1 MISLTSLADTL
12 SLIAPSVQASP
23 ELRVRLNV
31 GMLADLPTGTYHKN
45 PDGRYILNGGLHIT
59 TGIAGLPNTFKS
71 TFMMTL
77 TARAMNRLVSNN
89 CPTQVTTYDDE
100 TTLEKPRVQSLVNKF
115 PELAKYDPL
124 KSGMWVI
131 TTKNEHDGTEWWRLT
146 KAAMKAKLKNAKRL
160 MVATPF
166 VLADGTAFETMIPTF
181 CHLDSLTAFRG
192 KDTEELDDK
201 VDLGDSKGLMIYMKA
216 GLAKARLL
224 NSISSLA
231 ERANVYFM
239 TSAHVGEQAADV
251 SGGNPYAQPD
261 KKIPTMKANQ
271 RYKGVTDNF
280 FSLLA
285 GIWQTHKVKPLYNE
299 KKPLYPKDSNDD
311 RDLDTDLQVV
321 SIQLMRSKSSGDGI
335 MIELIISKAE
345 GFLDSLSEFHY
356 LKINDRYGLPGND
369 TTYACALYP
378 DVKIRRTTI
387 RQKLSDPKLCR
398 AINICSEMLQIYTYR
413 KHPNEKFRMDPEQLY
428 DRLKERGYDWDKIL
442 TSRGW
447 HSLGTPPEGVI
458 TVTTM
463 DLLGMAIDE
472 LVVPELKETSNAEKH
487 DS

>member
-1 MISLTSLADTL
+1 MISLASLSDTL
-12 SLIAPSVQASP
+12 SMIAPSVTASP

-45 PDGRYILNGGLHIT
+45 PDGRYILNGGLHVT

-77 TARAMNRLVSNN
+77 TARAMDRLLQNN
-89 CPTQVTTYDDE
+89 CPTQTTTYDDE
-100 TTLEKPRVQSLVNKF
+100 TTLERPRVQALIDTTVALSQ
-115 PELAKYDPL
+115 YDPL

-131 TTKNEHDGTEWWRLT
+131 TTKNEHDGTEWWKLT
-146 KAAMKAKLKNAKRL
+146 KLGMKQKLKNARRL
-160 MVATPF
+160 MVPTPF
-166 VLADGTAFETMIPTF
+166 VLPDGKVFEVIIPTF
-181 CHLDSLTAFRG
+181 CHLDSITAFRG
-192 KDTEELDDK
+192 RDTEELDDK
-201 VDLGDSKGLMIYMKA
+201 TDLGDSKGLMIYMKA

-224 NSISSLA
+224 NIISSLA
-231 ERANVYFM
+231 ERANVYFFA
-239 TSAHVGEQAADV
+239 SAHVGEQAAEI

-261 KKIPTMKANQ
+261 KKIPTMKGNQ

-285 GIWQTHKVKPLYNE
+285 GIWQTHRVKPLYVE
-299 KKPLYPKDSNDD
+299 KKPMYPKDSTDD
-311 RDLDTDLQVV
+311 RDLDTDLQLVN
-321 SIQLMRSKSSGDGI
+321 IQLMRSKSSGDGI

-345 GFLDSLSEFHY
+345 GFLPSLSEFHHI
-356 LKINDRYGLPGND
+356 KSNDRYGLPGND

-387 RQKLSDPKLCR
+387 RQKLADPKLCR
-398 AINICSEMLQIYTYR
+398 AVNICSEMLQIYTYR
-413 KHPNEKFRMDPEQLY
+413 KHTHEKFRMDPEQLY
-428 DRLKERGYDWDKIL
+428 ERLKERGYDWDKIL

-447 HSLGTPPEGVI
+447 HSVGTPPPGVI

-463 DLLGMAIDE
+463 DLLAIAIDE
-472 LVVPELKETSNAEKH
+472 LEIPELKEDTPVC
-487 DS
+487 